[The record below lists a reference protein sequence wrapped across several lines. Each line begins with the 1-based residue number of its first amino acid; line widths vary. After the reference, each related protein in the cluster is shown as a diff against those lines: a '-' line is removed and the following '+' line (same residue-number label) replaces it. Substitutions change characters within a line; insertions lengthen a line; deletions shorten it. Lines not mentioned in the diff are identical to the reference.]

1 MASEWQIIKDLYKG
15 FGNNPRNA
23 ETFEALAN
31 INPLFSAYRG
41 AKTLSNVDVSPMRQS
56 LLNEAYGISDPNV
69 NKQAANQVKD
79 TLFGLLDVAPVAGAA
94 TPVIKS
100 GGKTL
105 FKEAARQI
113 ETGTGLLGS
122 SAINPRINIVPVD
135 VAKNIDMPITL
146 PKSEEFLSAV
156 KGTPNA
162 SITPEGLNLNLVR
175 YQKPEQ
181 ELSESVRTGV
191 FYLPEGSANVKYYK
205 NKGTSSSGNPYGGA
219 DLIQG
224 ETIYKNPL
232 FVKGATGGKA
242 PEEAYKQLLG
252 KDKFNE
258 FQKYVRHAASAP
270 YKMREE
276 VAYDFLQRYAPEIA
290 DNSWNI
296 VQNSTQG
303 NQLRYALQE
312 AVIANEARKAGHDV
326 ILGYSKGKDGLR
338 ISEAFDLRES
348 HYPSPS
354 GEFYMNPE
362 FEGLLK
368 P

>member
-1 MASEWQIIKDLYKG
+1 MAWKDY
-15 FGNNPRNA
+15 
-23 ETFEALAN
+23 
-31 INPLFSAYRG
+31 
-41 AKTLSNVDVSPMRQS
+41 
-56 LLNEAYGISDPNV
+56 V
-69 NKQAANQVKD
+69 NKVMTPSTNWWDKKLSDKQRFQLQAPQD
-79 TLFGLLDVAPVAGAA
+79 PSLLDVAAAVPNPVGDVA
-94 TPVIKS
+94 S
-100 GGKTL
+100 
-105 FKEAARQI
+105 
-113 ETGTGLLGS
+113 GLLAAQDFSKGNYGS
-122 SAINPRINIVPVD
+122 AALNSLGLLPFVPAMGGIISKD
-135 VAKNIDMPITL
+135 VAKSINMPVTL
-146 PKSEEFLSAV
+146 PKSDEFLNAV
-156 KGTPNA
+156 KGTPNT
-162 SITPEGLNLNLVR
+162 SITPEGLNMSLVR

-191 FYLPEGSANVKYYK
+191 FYLPEGSANVKHYK
-205 NKGTSSSGNPYGGA
+205 NKGTLSSGNPYGGA

-258 FQKYVRHAASAP
+258 FQKSVRNAASAP

-290 DNSWNI
+290 DNAWNI
-296 VQNSTQG
+296 VQNSKQG

-312 AVIANEARKAGHDV
+312 AVIANEARKKGYDA
-326 ILGYSKGKDGLR
+326 ILGYSKGRGDKGNFL
-338 ISEAFDLRES
+338 SEVFDLRES

-362 FEGLLK
+362 FESLLNN
-368 P
+368 

>member
-1 MASEWQIIKDLYKG
+1 MANWWDKNLTDKQKFRLQEPQ
-15 FGNNPRNA
+15 
-23 ETFEALAN
+23 
-31 INPLFSAYRG
+31 
-41 AKTLSNVDVSPMRQS
+41 
-56 LLNEAYGISDPNV
+56 DPS
-69 NKQAANQVKD
+69 
-79 TLFGLLDVAPVAGAA
+79 LLDVVSTVPNPVGDVA
-94 TPVIKS
+94 S
-100 GGKTL
+100 
-105 FKEAARQI
+105 
-113 ETGTGLLGS
+113 GLLAAQDVSKGNYGS
-122 SAINPRINIVPVD
+122 AALNALGLLPFVPSMAGIVSKD
-135 VAKNIDMPITL
+135 VAKSINMPVTL
-146 PKSEEFLSAV
+146 PKSDEFINAV
-156 KGTPNA
+156 RGTQNA
-162 SITPEGLNLNLVR
+162 SITPEGLNMSLVR

-191 FYLPEGSANVKYYK
+191 FYLPEGSANVKHYK

-290 DNSWNI
+290 DNAWNI

-338 ISEAFDLRES
+338 LSEAFDLRES

-362 FEGLLK
+362 FEGLLSK
-368 P
+368 